1 MKTHII
7 TAVLLLTTVVSFA
20 QKKEKIRGNREV
32 TTVIYE
38 IDPFTT
44 LEVREDL
51 EITLLNGTTPKVEIT
66 ADENLHEV
74 FDINV
79 VDGILNIITSKDIR
93 ARKKLEIFVTIAED
107 ISKFDLGNSAK
118 LKSLTTLNIQ
128 NAEINAMDNAEL
140 NLKIKA
146 DSLAINSYGK
156 AEHTYEINTK
166 NLSLNAF
173 EDSDME
179 IDVTA
184 DSIVS
189 YIEFADVKLKGQTS
203 TLKLE
208 VKEKGEFI
216 AHELIAKDIQVT
228 TTEQGRAV
236 VNASKTIEISAEQR
250 SEIDLLG
257 TPNSIII
264 LKFEQEAVL
273 RKISEANKGFLK
285 RIF

>member
-1 MKTHII
+1 MF
-7 TAVLLLTTVVSFA
+7 VSFA

-44 LEVREDL
+44 LEVRENL

-79 VDGILNIITSKDIR
+79 ADGILNIITTKDIR
-93 ARKKLEIFVTIAED
+93 AKKKLEIFVTIAED
-107 ISKFDLGNSAK
+107 ISKFDIGDRTK
-118 LKSLTTLNIQ
+118 LKSLTTLNINQ
-128 NAEINAMDNAEL
+128 AEINAMDSAEL
-140 NLKIKA
+140 DLKIKA

-156 AEHTYEINTK
+156 AEHTYEITTRS
-166 NLSLNAF
+166 LALNAF
-173 EDSDME
+173 EDTEME
-179 IDVTA
+179 LDVTA
-184 DSIVS
+184 DSIAS
-189 YIEFADVKLKGQTS
+189 YLEFADVKLKGQTDK
-203 TLKLE
+203 LKLE

-216 AHELIAKDIQVT
+216 AHELVAKDIHVT

-236 VNASKTIEISAEQR
+236 VNASKKITIIAEHR

-257 TPNSIII
+257 NPASIEIV
-264 LKFEQEAVL
+264 KFEGETTL